1 MEPQKLTEVIA
12 LCLFAVEYRR
22 RMPARRRRLPPVKA
36 GCKPTASQ
44 SCRPFLWLFFAR
56 PSRPS
61 RSFTLVFPAR
71 ESLAFGA
78 FFLKVQVFQ
87 RLLASTATSHASRCG
102 CCRARALSHTR
113 TTEALCTLS
122 AAAHHTQCGVWRG
135 ARMLLLTPP

>member
-22 RMPARRRRLPPVKA
+22 RRRLPPVKA
-36 GCKPTASQ
+36 GCKPTARGGGGRRRQ

-87 RLLASTATSHASRCG
+87 RLLASTATSHARVRS
-102 CCRARALSHTR
+102 
-113 TTEALCTLS
+113 
-122 AAAHHTQCGVWRG
+122 
-135 ARMLLLTPP
+135 LTPALLKHYVH